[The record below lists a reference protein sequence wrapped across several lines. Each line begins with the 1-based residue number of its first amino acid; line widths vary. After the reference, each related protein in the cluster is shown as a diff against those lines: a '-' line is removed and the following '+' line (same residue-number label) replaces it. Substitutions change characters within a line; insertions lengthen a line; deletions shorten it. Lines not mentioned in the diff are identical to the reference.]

1 MEYGCCKGSKREL
14 ELKASPALGTDDSGG
29 LASGPTLYY
38 WSASNCPVEE
48 GTINFILGK
57 SRKPEAPP
65 VCIRVRV
72 RVRVCD
78 IYVGTPREASEGG
91 CHKPWSW
98 SYTLGCKLHGR
109 VL

>member
-14 ELKASPALGTDDSGG
+14 ELKTSPALGTDDSGG

-65 VCIRVRV
+65 LSVFVCVY
-72 RVRVCD
+72 VC
-78 IYVGTPREASEGG
+78 VCVTSM
-91 CHKPWSW
+91 
-98 SYTLGCKLHGR
+98 
-109 VL
+109 